1 MFYTIILSALI
12 SLTCLSPQDT
22 LANNVE
28 KQVIATLKQGPDSIG
43 RGLRRVST
51 PEKEAAMVADSI
63 IAYAMQF
70 LGTPYL
76 YGANGPKSF
85 DCTGFTGYVF
95 RRFGID
101 LSRSSIAQSHDGRE
115 VVGDLTALQK
125 GDLVIFGSRRA
136 PAIVGHAGIF
146 IELDSTKR
154 DFTFIH
160 AAHGGVKV
168 TKLSDSYYIKRFK
181 GARRVLPDFNRAVL
195 GLQGS
200 NGAAS
205 GADGAGNGL
214 PGADGAENGLPG
226 ADGAGNGAAGNQKP
240 LADSL
245 LAAASADSAAG
256 AAIPMIPQVDS
267 TGAGF
272 NQGQAAADSAVYY
285 VVRKGDSLS
294 KIASRNH
301 TTVRRLCELNNIT
314 TKTILKI
321 GRRLRIR

>member
-28 KQVIATLKQGPDSIG
+28 KQVIATLRQGPDSIG

-95 RRFGID
+95 RHFGID
-101 LSRSSIAQSHDGRE
+101 LSRSSIAQAHDGRAVE
-115 VVGDLTALQK
+115 GDLTALQK
-125 GDLVIFGSRRA
+125 GDLVIFGSRGA

-160 AAHGGVKV
+160 AAHGGVMI
-168 TKLSDSYYIKRFK
+168 TKLSDSYYKKRFK
-181 GARRVLPDFNRAVL
+181 GARRVLPDFN
-195 GLQGS
+195 
-200 NGAAS
+200 
-205 GADGAGNGL
+205 GAGNVP
-214 PGADGAENGLPG
+214 PGADV
-226 ADGAGNGAAGNQKP
+226 AGNDAAKGQQALKEP
-240 LADSL
+240 L
-245 LAAASADSAAG
+245 LATASADSTAG
-256 AAIPMIPQVDS
+256 ASTAADIPMIPQVDS

-272 NQGQAAADSAVYY
+272 NQVQAAADSAVYY

>member
-28 KQVIATLKQGPDSIG
+28 KQVIATLRQGPDSIG

-95 RRFGID
+95 RHFGID
-101 LSRSSIAQSHDGRE
+101 LSRSSIAQAHDGRAVE
-115 VVGDLTALQK
+115 GDLTALQK
-125 GDLVIFGSRRA
+125 GDLVIFGSRGA

-181 GARRVLPDFNRAVL
+181 GARRVLPDFN
-195 GLQGS
+195 
-200 NGAAS
+200 
-205 GADGAGNGL
+205 GAGNVP
-214 PGADGAENGLPG
+214 PG
-226 ADGAGNGAAGNQKP
+226 
-240 LADSL
+240 
-245 LAAASADSAAG
+245 AAG

-272 NQGQAAADSAVYY
+272 NQWQAAADSAVYY

>member
-28 KQVIATLKQGPDSIG
+28 KQVIATLKHGPDSIG

-95 RRFGID
+95 RHFGID
-101 LSRSSIAQSHDGRE
+101 LSRSSIAQAHDGRAVE
-115 VVGDLTALQK
+115 GDLTALQK
-125 GDLVIFGSRRA
+125 GDLVIFGSRGA

-205 GADGAGNGL
+205 GADGA
-214 PGADGAENGLPG
+214 ENGLPG
-226 ADGAGNGAAGNQKP
+226 ADGAGNGAAGNQQP

-245 LAAASADSAAG
+245 LAAASAGSAVG
-256 AAIPMIPQVDS
+256 TAIPMIPQVDS

-285 VVRKGDSLS
+285 VVRKGDNLS

>member
-51 PEKEAAMVADSI
+51 PEQEAAMVADSI

-95 RRFGID
+95 RHFGID
-101 LSRSSIAQSHDGRE
+101 LSRSSIAQAHDGRAVE
-115 VVGDLTALQK
+115 GDLTALQK
-125 GDLVIFGSRRA
+125 GDLVIFGSRGA

-205 GADGAGNGL
+205 GADGA
-214 PGADGAENGLPG
+214 ENGLPG

-245 LAAASADSAAG
+245 LVAASADSAAG

-301 TTVRRLCELNNIT
+301 TTVHRLCELNNIT

>member
-63 IAYAMQF
+63 IDYAMKF
-70 LGTPYL
+70 LGTPYK

-146 IELDSTKR
+146 IALDSTKR

-181 GARRVLPDFNRAVL
+181 GARRVLPDFNGAVL

-205 GADGAGNGL
+205 
-214 PGADGAENGLPG
+214 GADGAENGLPG

>member
-63 IAYAMQF
+63 IDYAMKF
-70 LGTPYL
+70 LGTPYK

-95 RRFGID
+95 RRFGIV

-146 IELDSTKR
+146 IALDSTKR

-181 GARRVLPDFNRAVL
+181 GARRVLPDFNGAVL

-205 GADGAGNGL
+205 GAE
-214 PGADGAENGLPG
+214 GAE
-226 ADGAGNGAAGNQKP
+226 NGAAGNQQP

-245 LAAASADSAAG
+245 LAAASVDSAAG

>member
-95 RRFGID
+95 RHFGID
-101 LSRSSIAQSHDGRE
+101 LSRSSIAQAHDGRAVE
-115 VVGDLTALQK
+115 GDLTALQK
-125 GDLVIFGSRRA
+125 GDLVIFGSRGA

-205 GADGAGNGL
+205 
-214 PGADGAENGLPG
+214 GADGAENGLPG

>member
-28 KQVIATLKQGPDSIG
+28 RQVIATLRQGPDSIG
-43 RGLRRVST
+43 RGLRRVTT
-51 PEKEAAMVADSI
+51 PELEAAMVADSI
-63 IAYAMQF
+63 IDFAMQF
-70 LGTPYL
+70 LGTPYV

-101 LSRSSIAQSHDGRE
+101 LSRSSIAQSHDGRAVE
-115 VVGDLTALQK
+115 GDLTALQK
-125 GDLVIFGSRRA
+125 GDLVIFGSRGA

-160 AAHGGVKV
+160 AAHGGVKI
-168 TKLSDSYYIKRFK
+168 TKLSDSYYVKRFK
-181 GARRVLPDFNRAVL
+181 GARRVLPDFN
-195 GLQGS
+195 
-200 NGAAS
+200 
-205 GADGAGNGL
+205 GADK
-214 PGADGAENGLPG
+214 D
-226 ADGAGNGAAGNQKP
+226 AAGIL
-240 LADSL
+240 LALKDSL
-245 LAAASADSAAG
+245 LAAASVDSAAG
-256 AAIPMIPQVDS
+256 VAAVAAVVQGGPAAIPMIPQVDS
-267 TGAGF
+267 TGTGL

-314 TKTILKI
+314 AKTVLKI
-321 GRRLRIR
+321 GRRLRVK

>member
-28 KQVIATLKQGPDSIG
+28 KQVIATLRQGPDSIG

-95 RRFGID
+95 RHFGID
-101 LSRSSIAQSHDGRE
+101 LSRSSIAQAHDGRAVE
-115 VVGDLTALQK
+115 GDLTALQK

-205 GADGAGNGL
+205 GADGA
-214 PGADGAENGLPG
+214 ENGLPG
-226 ADGAGNGAAGNQKP
+226 ADGAGNGAAGNQQP

-245 LAAASADSAAG
+245 LAATSVDSAAG